1 MIGEKYQRESNI
13 VIKSGFWYTVSNF
26 FLKGI
31 AFITI
36 PIFSRMLTTEEF
48 GYYNNFAAWLAVLT
62 IIGTLSLST
71 SLIRGRFD
79 FKDDLDSFI
88 SSNLILGSIC
98 TIVLYF
104 VAFFNKNIFESLSS
118 LNFVH
123 ITIMFLS
130 ILFLPAYNMFQQLQR
145 FQYKYKTLVTITIC
159 ISIGS
164 VLLSLVLMKE
174 MEDTLLARIIG
185 AQFPSFLASFT
196 IYAFF
201 MKKKK
206 HIKLQYWK
214 YSLIFSLPYVVHLL
228 SNTVLHS
235 VDRVM
240 ITKICGPEETALYSM
255 AYNIAL
261 IVNVLWDSMNSAY
274 SPWLGE
280 KLYQRNYDSIKKYSY
295 NYILFFAFILLGIM
309 LVSPEALYV
318 LGGKVY
324 IEAKYVIP
332 PMMLGIF
339 FVFLYSMYVNIEQ
352 YEKKNGEMAIAT
364 CIAAVLDFIL
374 NLIFINTFGY
384 IAAAYTT
391 LFGYIFLFVLHYMLV
406 KKIGLTKVYDTRFI
420 LIIILAETF
429 FSVII
434 TLSYQNNAIRY
445 CLILLYCF
453 CLVIIGYKYRTLI
466 LNMFRRE

>member
-1 MIGEKYQRESNI
+1 MIGGKYQRESNI

-48 GYYNNFAAWLAVLT
+48 GYYNNFTAWLAVLT

-104 VAFFNKNIFESLSS
+104 VVFLNKNVFESLSS
-118 LNFVH
+118 LSFVH

-145 FQYKYKTLVTITIC
+145 FQYKYKTLVAITIC
-159 ISIGS
+159 VSIGS
-164 VLLSLVLMKE
+164 VLLSLLLMKK

-185 AQFPSFLASFT
+185 AQFPSFLASL
-196 IYAFF
+196 ILYAFF
-201 MKKKK
+201 LKKKK

-214 YSLIFSLPYVVHLL
+214 YSLIFCLPYVVHLL

-280 KLYQRNYDSIKKYSY
+280 KLYQRDYDSIKKHSY
-295 NYILFFAFILLGIM
+295 NYIFFFAFILLGIM

-339 FVFLYSMYVNIEQ
+339 FIFLYSMYVNIEQ
-352 YEKKNGEMAIAT
+352 YEKENGGMAIAT

-374 NLIFINTFGY
+374 NLVFIRGFGY

-391 LFGYIFLFVLHYMLV
+391 LFGYVFLFVLHYMLV
-406 KKIGLTKVYDTRFI
+406 RKIGLTKVYDTKFI
-420 LIIILAETF
+420 LLAILVEV
-429 FSVII
+429 FSTVII
-434 TLSYQNNAIRY
+434 TLSYQNNIIRY
-445 CLILLYCF
+445 CLILLYSF
-453 CLVIIGYKYRTLI
+453 CLVTIGYKCRTLI